1 MIKSHP
7 LTNFEIQK
15 YYRNKPSF
23 NGVFSRN
30 NLPEKI
36 KDGTHVISLD
46 EYAVK
51 VHTGLLYFVIEMK
64 LFTSIVLVLK
74 FIGNKNIIA
83 NIFRVQANNSTM
95 RGYFCTGFIDFMLA
109 GKTLTDFTSLFSP
122 YDLEEL
128 TI

>member
-1 MIKSHP
+1 M
-7 LTNFEIQK
+7 
-15 YYRNKPSF
+15 
-23 NGVFSRN
+23 
-30 NLPEKI
+30 
-36 KDGTHVISLD
+36 
-46 EYAVK
+46 
-51 VHTGLLYFVIEMK
+51 LYFVIEMK

-109 GKTLTDFTSLFSP
+109 GKTLTDFTSSFSP